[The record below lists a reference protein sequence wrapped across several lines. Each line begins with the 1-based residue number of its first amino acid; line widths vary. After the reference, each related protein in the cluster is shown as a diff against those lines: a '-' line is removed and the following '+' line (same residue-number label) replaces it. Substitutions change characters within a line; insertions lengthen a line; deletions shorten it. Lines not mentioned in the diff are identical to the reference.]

1 MINRPVMATGERER
15 IDAALANAGAVMLG
29 YMLRMRAGLA
39 GASAG
44 IAAVGAGI
52 QGLGEALAALKP
64 RPRAG
69 AETTP

>member
-1 MINRPVMATGERER
+1 MTAEEAARVQ
-15 IDAALANAGAVMLG
+15 AALENVDAVMLG

-64 RPRAG
+64 RTGAG